1 MNMLGF
7 VRFIFILL
15 SVTGMAFSAAAERL
29 PRVLLLNSYHTQ
41 YQWTKELTRGV
52 QETLASKIP
61 AENLHIEFM
70 DERRFADD
78 AVYKT
83 KLVSLFKHKYRQYS
97 PDLIITSDD
106 YAYDFMIEYGDLL
119 FPGKPMVFSGV
130 NVFKP
135 ETLIGRS
142 QITGI
147 LEGMEIIGNLELIKT
162 IQPDVKRIVLLG
174 DTTGFGR
181 GMADLAR
188 EVKANWQADPNLAAG
203 VSLEIWDKFT
213 LAELHRKVAQLPQGT
228 AILVLAV
235 HKDSQGQYFSY
246 EEQLPILSQV
256 SKVPIYGMWGA
267 LMIGKG
273 AVGGLMNDPFEH
285 GASAAKMALEILD
298 GVPIAEVPIQQK
310 AAFTPHF
317 DFAQLTRF
325 DIDRSLLPQGSN
337 VIGEPQSLYQEH
349 GSLINSA
356 MLLLIFLIVV
366 ISVLL
371 SNIRKRIA
379 VQIQLDKLNRELEF
393 QVQERTEDLNLRNSQ
408 LHAAT
413 VNMRQMAFTD
423 PLTEL
428 SNRRAG
434 TVETGAYLSRFKQ
447 DNLALSVAIL
457 DIDFFKRVNDTYGHS
472 CGDEILI
479 SFARLL
485 KATVRPSDRLYR
497 WGGEE
502 FLILFPGAEIAAA
515 NQVCQ
520 RLCHAIASKH
530 FDGVG
535 RVTSSIGV
543 AEVSLD
549 DNLDSLVSRAD
560 VALYQAKQQG
570 RNRVCIGEIP
580 Q

>member
-1 MNMLGF
+1 MSMLGF

-15 SVTGMAFSAAAERL
+15 SVTGMAFSAVAESL
-29 PRVLLLNSYHTQ
+29 PRVLLLNSYHPQ

-52 QETLASKIP
+52 QETLASSIP
-61 AENLHIEFM
+61 MENLHIEFM

-83 KLVSLFKHKYRQYS
+83 KLVSLFKHKYQQYS

-135 ETLIGRS
+135 ETLQGRS

-181 GMADLAR
+181 GMTDLAR
-188 EVKANWQADPNLAAG
+188 EVKASWQADPSLAAG
-203 VSLEIWDKFT
+203 VSLDIWDKFT
-213 LAELHRKVAQLPQGT
+213 LVELHQRVAELPTGS
-228 AILVLAV
+228 AILVLAI

-246 EEQLPILSQV
+246 EEQLPILSQI

-273 AVGGLMNDPFEH
+273 AMGGLMNDPFEH
-285 GASAAKMALEILD
+285 GASAAKMALAILD
-298 GVPIAEVPIQQK
+298 GIPIAQLPIKEK
-310 AAFTPHF
+310 AAFTPSF
-317 DFAQLTRF
+317 DFALLNRF
-325 DIDRSLLPQGSN
+325 AIDRALLPPGSKL
-337 VIGEPQSLYQEH
+337 VGEPKSLYQEY
-349 GSLINSA
+349 GGLINSV
-356 MLLLIFLIVV
+356 LLLLTFLMLV

-371 SNIRKRIA
+371 TNIRKRIA

-393 QVQERTEDLNLRNSQ
+393 QVQERTQDLNLRNSQ
-408 LHAAT
+408 LHDAT
-413 VNMRQMAFTD
+413 INMRQLAFTD
-423 PLTEL
+423 PLTGL

-472 CGDEILI
+472 RGDEVLI

-502 FLILFPGAEIAAA
+502 FLVLFPGADIAAA
-515 NQVCQ
+515 TQVCE
-520 RLCHAIASKH
+520 RLCHTIASKH
-530 FDGVG
+530 FEGVG
-535 RVTSSIGV
+535 RITSSLGV
-543 AEVSLD
+543 TEASLD
-549 DNLDSLVSRAD
+549 DSLDSLVSRAD

-570 RNRVCIGEIP
+570 RNRVCIGERAP
-580 Q
+580 

>member
-7 VRFIFILL
+7 VRFIFILC
-15 SVTGMAFSAAAERL
+15 TAGGAFSAAAESL
-29 PRVLLLNSYHTQ
+29 PRVLLLNSYHPQ

-52 QETLASKIP
+52 QETLASSIP
-61 AENLHIEFM
+61 MENLHIEFM

-78 AVYKT
+78 AAYKT

-106 YAYDFMIEYGDLL
+106 YAYDFMIEFGDLL
-119 FPGKPMVFSGV
+119 FPGKPVVFSGV

-135 ETLIGRS
+135 ETLVGRS
-142 QITGI
+142 LITGI

-188 EVKANWQADPNLAAG
+188 EVKSSWNAEPSLSNG
-203 VSLEIWDKFT
+203 VNLEIWDTFT
-213 LAELHRKVAQLPQGT
+213 LAELHRKVAQLPQDT
-228 AILVLAV
+228 AILVLAI

-246 EEQLPILSQV
+246 EEQLPILSQI

-285 GASAAKMALEILD
+285 GTSAAKMALEILD
-298 GVPIAEVPIQQK
+298 GVPIEQLPIQEK
-310 AAFTPHF
+310 AAFTPSF
-317 DFAQLTRF
+317 DFAQLNRF
-325 DIDRSLLPQGSN
+325 DIDRALLPQGSKL
-337 VIGEPQSLYQEH
+337 VGEPKSLYQEY
-349 GSLINSA
+349 GGLINSV
-356 MLLLIFLIVV
+356 LLLLTFLMLV

-371 SNIRKRIA
+371 TNIRKRIA

-393 QVQERTEDLNLRNSQ
+393 QVQERTQDLNLRNSQ
-408 LHAAT
+408 LHDAT
-413 VNMRQMAFTD
+413 VNMRQLAFTD
-423 PLTEL
+423 PLTGL

-472 CGDEILI
+472 RGDEILI

-502 FLILFPGAEIAAA
+502 FLILFPGADIAAA
-515 NQVCQ
+515 TQVCE
-520 RLCHAIASKH
+520 RLCHTIASAH
-530 FDGVG
+530 FEGVG
-535 RVTSSIGV
+535 RITSSLGV
-543 AEVSLD
+543 TEASRND
-549 DNLDSLVSRAD
+549 SLDSLVSRAD
-560 VALYQAKQQG
+560 VALYQAKQRG
-570 RNRVCIGEIP
+570 RNRVCIGEIT